1 MLSQIGLFL
10 LDVLMLPF
18 AGIVLLRFHAVW
30 MNVPMRNPVGEFVM
44 ALTNFAVLPLRRKL
58 PSLGKFDFASFMVSA
73 ALAWCYLLAALWLKG
88 YPFDF
93 FPGIALLFWT
103 ALELARL
110 SLYLLMIALLL
121 QAILSWTNP
130 HSPVQPFLNAIT
142 YRFVRP
148 LQRIIP
154 LVGNVDLSPL
164 VVLIGCQLLLIVP
177 LGPLEQLIMQM
188 LK

>member
-10 LDVLMLPF
+10 LDMLLLPF

-30 MNVPMRNPVGEFVM
+30 MGVPMRNPVGEFVM
-44 ALTNFAVLPLRRKL
+44 AITDFAVLPLRRNL
-58 PSLGKFDFASFMVSA
+58 PSLGRFDLASFVVAA

-88 YPFDF
+88 YTFDF
-93 FPGIALLFWT
+93 FPGMALLLWT

-110 SLYLLMIALLL
+110 SLYLLMAGLLL

-130 HSPVQPFLNAIT
+130 HSPLQPFLNAVT
-142 YRFVRP
+142 YRFVHPVR
-148 LQRIIP
+148 RIIP
-154 LVGNVDLSPL
+154 TVGNVDLSPL
-164 VVLIGCQLLLIVP
+164 VVLIVCQLLLIVP
-177 LGPLEQLIMQM
+177 ILPLEQQITQM